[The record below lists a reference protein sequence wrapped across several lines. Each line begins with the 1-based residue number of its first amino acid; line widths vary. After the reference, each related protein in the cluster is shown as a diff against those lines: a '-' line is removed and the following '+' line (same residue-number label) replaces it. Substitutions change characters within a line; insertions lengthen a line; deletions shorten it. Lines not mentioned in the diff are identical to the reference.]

1 MMKPLFS
8 TKSAEMPNFGPKI
21 GLCQAHKIQR
31 FIAWHLAMA
40 ETVKL
45 VFLRYDKLEK
55 KSLSNQFGKICKH
68 ALTSDYGMYRLL
80 YGMII
85 LYSIIVYLTGVFEDS
100 RPQ

>member
-55 KSLSNQFGKICKH
+55 KALAINLGKFVNMPLHLIMVCI
-68 ALTSDYGMYRLL
+68 DCYM
-80 YGMII
+80 
-85 LYSIIVYLTGVFEDS
+85 V
-100 RPQ
+100 